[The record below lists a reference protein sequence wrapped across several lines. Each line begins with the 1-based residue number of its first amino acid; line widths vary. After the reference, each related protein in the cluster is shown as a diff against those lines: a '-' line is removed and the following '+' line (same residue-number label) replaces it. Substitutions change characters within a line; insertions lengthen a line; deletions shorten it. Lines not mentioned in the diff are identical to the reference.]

1 MPYKRIGK
9 TVYKKLPNGKL
20 ESVGA
25 SDSIEKAKAHLR
37 ALYASE
43 TNENMGSIEKKI
55 TEILQNKTVTESS
68 SGTINPK
75 VQSFLNECDRIINIL
90 MDDDLFKQEQAK
102 HHSR

>member
-20 ESVGA
+20 ESVGT

-43 TNENMGSIEKKI
+43 TNESFSLVSESH
-55 TEILQNKTVTESS
+55 KT
-68 SGTINPK
+68 
-75 VQSFLNECDRIINIL
+75 
-90 MDDDLFKQEQAK
+90 
-102 HHSR
+102 

>member
-20 ESVGA
+20 ESVGT

-75 VQSFLNECDRIINIL
+75 VQSFLDECDRIINIL
-90 MDDDLFKQEQAK
+90 MDDDLFKQEQSK
-102 HHSR
+102 HNSR